1 MASEVFSVLLKASI
15 AFTVLYTVY
24 LCLFRNTTFHQ
35 VNRIYLLFVII
46 FSLVVP
52 YLDFD
57 YFLASKA
64 HLNIDSWLNA
74 IPDSDIGFF
83 EDAAEQT
90 VGSTHGNSFIFWL
103 FCFYIVVV
111 MVLLLRFLKGLLV
124 LRHLKVQAAKETYM
138 GRNVYRSKNCKAP
151 FTFFTDIF
159 IPEHFHAQKGTE
171 LVLQHEWA
179 HANQLHT
186 LDVFLAELY
195 GIVFWFNPFVILHK
209 RSLKTVHEYLADSAV
224 ARSKNDK
231 ITYMQLLVQTVSYKP
246 YNRLSS
252 NFYWLT
258 LKKRI
263 NMITKNK
270 TSKFRLFT
278 YLLIL
283 PVLAIVIQSF
293 SMSQINTANAE
304 ATYGNAPCMMPIKEK
319 DLDKIA
325 SGFGMRM
332 HPIKKVEM
340 MHNGVDM
347 AAKKGT
353 PVMATADGRV
363 VKVEFKG
370 EGIGYGRAIV
380 IQHDNT
386 FSTLYAQLSEFK
398 VNAGEKVKQGQVIG
412 LVGSSGM
419 STGAHLHYEVRKNG
433 EPVDPG
439 NYFNKK

>member
-1 MASEVFSVLLKASI
+1 
-15 AFTVLYTVY
+15 
-24 LCLFRNTTFHQ
+24 
-35 VNRIYLLFVII
+35 
-46 FSLVVP
+46 
-52 YLDFD
+52 
-57 YFLASKA
+57 
-64 HLNIDSWLNA
+64 
-74 IPDSDIGFF
+74 
-83 EDAAEQT
+83 
-90 VGSTHGNSFIFWL
+90 
-103 FCFYIVVV
+103 
-111 MVLLLRFLKGLLV
+111 
-124 LRHLKVQAAKETYM
+124 LKVQAAKETYK
-138 GRNVYRSKNCKAP
+138 GRNVYRSKTCKAP
-151 FTFFTDIF
+151 FTFFTNIF
-159 IPEHFHAQKGTE
+159 IPEHFKEQEGTE

-179 HANQLHT
+179 HASQLHT
-186 LDVFLAELY
+186 LDILLAELY

-246 YNRLSS
+246 YNGLSS

-258 LKKRI
+258 LKKRM

-278 YLLIL
+278 YLLIF
-283 PVLAIVIQSF
+283 PVLAIIIQSF
-293 SMSQINTANAE
+293 SMSQINAADTANAE
-304 ATYGNAPCMMPIKEK
+304 AAYGNVPCMMPIKEK
-319 DLDKIA
+319 DLDKIT

-347 AAKKGT
+347 VAKIGT

-363 VKVEFKG
+363 VKVEFNG
-370 EGIGYGRAIV
+370 EGKGYGRAII

-419 STGAHLHYEVRKNG
+419 STGPHLHYEVRKNG

-439 NYFNKK
+439 NYFSKK